1 VGTNF
6 HPTYYKIMTTAM
18 PSIMGTA
25 MPSAALNLFSNGN
38 VCVIRFVMVNS
49 PNVSLHSNTNSPTQ
63 RLLRTPNS
71 NGFCRKWRIMAD
83 NDAVADESTASVDEK
98 TQEKAALPK
107 QSSGRGFGPLP
118 SSRRKESNGNK
129 GSNDRGN
136 SPIVR
141 RAPPG
146 RPLIAPEGDPQVQQ
160 YESAFLLLWAGLGIL
175 ILVEGIL
182 LAASGFLPE
191 EWDKF
196 LVKYLYP
203 DFTPT
208 VVLFLLGAVAYGLY
222 KYFGDGLQKR

>member
-1 VGTNF
+1 
-6 HPTYYKIMTTAM
+6 
-18 PSIMGTA
+18 MGTA
-25 MPSAALNLFSNGN
+25 MPSAVLHLFSNGN
-38 VCVIRFVMVNS
+38 SNARVNRFVLVNS
-49 PNVSLHSNTNSPTQ
+49 PFLTLHSTINSPTQ

-71 NGFCRKWRIMAD
+71 NGSCRKWRILAGD
-83 NDAVADESTASVDEK
+83 DSVADENTASVDER
-98 TQEKAALPK
+98 TQEKAALPN

-118 SSRRKESNGNK
+118 SSRRKEGSGNK

-136 SPIVR
+136 NPIVR
-141 RAPPG
+141 RAPPK
-146 RPLIAPEGDPQVQQ
+146 RPLIAPEADPQAQQ
-160 YESAFLLLWAGLGIL
+160 YESVFVLLWAGLGIL

-191 EWDKF
+191 EWDNF

-208 VVLFLLGAVAYGLY
+208 VGLFLLGAVAYGLY